1 MGKGRVEND
10 KKIEDISLEIVNH
23 WTSND
28 FLTETNKNCG
38 TLVAFDVVED
48 NITEINT
55 NIDLGELESRNFK
68 YDDFIDFLKR
78 NNFTFVLGL
87 RNTAYSEVNPSE
99 EWTDELKES
108 LKSNGV
114 EYDEFIIDA
123 WPSPIPE
130 FDVPDNIFMLR
141 YSYDEY
147 SKIDQMSARNYVF
160 EDFMKNSDWE
170 EYYKEIEDGD
180 RMRVIVFCSDIE
192 NLILHDSFVR

>member
-1 MGKGRVEND
+1 MGKGRVGHD
-10 KKIEDISLEIVNH
+10 KKIEGISLEIANH
-23 WTSND
+23 WTTNNY
-28 FLTETNKNCG
+28 LTETNKNCG

-87 RNTAYSEVNPSE
+87 RNISYSEVNPSE

-170 EYYKEIEDGD
+170 EYYKKIEDGD

-192 NLILHDSFVR
+192 NLILHESFVR

>member
-87 RNTAYSEVNPSE
+87 RNISCSENNPSTWDWDNLSNE
-99 EWTDELKES
+99 ILDVLSLDIKSEYEKMVSTQELRDMIIQG
-108 LKSNGV
+108 SNSILSHKKYRDT
-114 EYDEFIIDA
+114 E
-123 WPSPIPE
+123 
-130 FDVPDNIFMLR
+130 
-141 YSYDEY
+141 
-147 SKIDQMSARNYVF
+147 K
-160 EDFMKNSDWE
+160 KNSN
-170 EYYKEIEDGD
+170 
-180 RMRVIVFCSDIE
+180 DI
-192 NLILHDSFVR
+192 NDYNTLDD